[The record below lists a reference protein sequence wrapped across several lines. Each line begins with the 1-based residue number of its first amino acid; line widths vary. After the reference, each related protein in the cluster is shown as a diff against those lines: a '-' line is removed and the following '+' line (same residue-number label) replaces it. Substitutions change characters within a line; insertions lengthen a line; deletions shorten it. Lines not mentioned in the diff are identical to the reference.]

1 MTVWSLRALVMWIR
15 NAVPAIAFIA
25 AILAAL
31 EAIARLD
38 FVDRT
43 FVPTPSAVI
52 ARTWE
57 IVVTGSVVEPI
68 LSTTTLLFAGY
79 AIGCLAAVVLGL
91 LMGNYRRL
99 YNLFEPLTELLRPIP
114 KAALL
119 PALILFLGVGPSMK
133 VTLVALAAFFPV
145 LINTVQGVRAVEPVL
160 TDMARTYGHSEGAI
174 LLRILLPA
182 SAPYILGGMR
192 VSLGIS
198 LIVVIIAEMVS
209 ASGGLGDVII
219 YGQRMFLVVDS
230 YAWVVIVGALG
241 FILNALFR
249 WAERRTTFW
258 VAPASE

>member
-1 MTVWSLRALVMWIR
+1 MTGRVILKRCA
-15 NAVPAIAFIA
+15 NAAPAIAFIGV
-25 AILAAL
+25 ILAAL

-43 FVPTPSAVI
+43 FVPLPSAVI
-52 ARTWE
+52 VRTWQI
-57 IVVTGSVVEPI
+57 IVSGDVVAP
-68 LSTTTLLFAGY
+68 LTSTISLLFAGY
-79 AIGCLAAVVLGL
+79 VIGCVTAVVLGL
-91 LMGNYRRL
+91 LMGHYRRL

-133 VTLVALAAFFPV
+133 ITLVALAAFFPV

-160 TDMARTYGHSEGAI
+160 TDMARTYGHSEKAI

-192 VSLGIS
+192 ISLGIS

>member
-1 MTVWSLRALVMWIR
+1 MTGRVILKRCR
-15 NAVPAIAFIA
+15 NALPAIAFIA

-38 FVDRT
+38 FVDKT
-43 FVPTPSAVI
+43 FVPLPSAVI
-52 ARTWE
+52 VRTWE
-57 IVVTGSVVEPI
+57 IIASGDVVAPLTATVS
-68 LSTTTLLFAGY
+68 LLFAGY
-79 AIGCLAAVVLGL
+79 VIGCVAAVVLGL
-91 LMGNYRRL
+91 LMGHYRRL
-99 YNLFEPLTELLRPIP
+99 YNLFEPLTELIRPIP

-133 VTLVALAAFFPV
+133 ITLVALAAFFPV

-160 TDMARTYGHSEGAI
+160 TDMARTYDHSEGAV

-192 VSLGIS
+192 ISLGIS

-241 FILNALFR
+241 FFLNALFR

>member
-1 MTVWSLRALVMWIR
+1 VNARRLAKHALS
-15 NAVPAIAFIA
+15 ALPAIAFIA
-25 AILAAL
+25 ALLGVL
-31 EAIARLD
+31 EALVRLD
-38 FVDRT
+38 LVDKT
-43 FVPTPSAVI
+43 FVPLPSAV
-52 ARTWE
+52 ALRTWE
-57 IVVTGSVVEPI
+57 IVVSGGIIAPLAST
-68 LSTTTLLFAGY
+68 LSLLFAGY
-79 AIGCLAAVVLGL
+79 VIGCVAAIVLGL

-119 PALILFLGVGPSMK
+119 PALILFLGVGPAMK
-133 VTLVALAAFFPV
+133 ITLVALAAFFPV

-160 TDMARTYGHSEGAI
+160 TDMARTYDHSDGAI
-174 LLRILLPA
+174 LFRILLPA

-198 LIVVIIAEMVS
+198 LIVVIIGEMVS

-219 YGQRMFLVVDS
+219 HGQRMFLVVDS

>member
-1 MTVWSLRALVMWIR
+1 MNARLAKLAL

-25 AILAAL
+25 ALLGLVEAL
-31 EAIARLD
+31 VLLD
-38 FVDRT
+38 LVDKT
-43 FVPTPSAVI
+43 FVPRPSAV
-52 ARTWE
+52 ALRTWE
-57 IVVTGSVVEPI
+57 IVVSGSVVMPLAST
-68 LSTTTLLFAGY
+68 LSLLFAGY
-79 AIGCLAAVVLGL
+79 IVGCIAAIVLGL
-91 LMGNYRRL
+91 FMGNYRRL
-99 YNLFEPLTELLRPIP
+99 YNLFEPLVELLRPIP

-119 PALILFLGVGPSMK
+119 PALILFLGVGATMK
-133 VTLVALAAFFPV
+133 ITLVALAAFFPV

-160 TDMARTYGHSEGAI
+160 TDMARTYGHTERAT

-219 YGQRMFLVVDS
+219 HGQRMFLVVDS

-241 FILNALFR
+241 FILNAVFR